1 MPREFVDPIDAL
13 DPDSRMPIG
22 TVHELLRGAIAITG
36 DEDIGLKA
44 AELIEVG
51 DYGALEYAASTAQTA
66 SDALGIIGRY
76 MHLINDA
83 LTFSMRVEGEHVVIS
98 LESAVVLP
106 RAAEDFEL
114 AAILTAFKARAAA
127 TMRWP
132 LEVRFT
138 HAEPADKS
146 TYVRVFSDRSAIRF
160 EQPVAGFVF
169 PGAALLD
176 PVPSAD
182 PKLHA
187 VVRKLAD
194 RMLEDLPRAESFTS
208 RVRVLLMEG
217 LAGDQASAARVA
229 ETLHMSQSTLTRRL
243 EQEGTGFKELR
254 EEIRRS
260 MALRYVG
267 ETDLALSE
275 IAFLLGFSQTAA
287 FHRAFKRWTE
297 HTPLAYRVARR
308 G

>member
-1 MPREFVDPIDAL
+1 
-13 DPDSRMPIG
+13 
-22 TVHELLRGAIAITG
+22 
-36 DEDIGLKA
+36 
-44 AELIEVG
+44 
-51 DYGALEYAASTAQTA
+51 
-66 SDALGIIGRY
+66 
-76 MHLINDA
+76 
-83 LTFSMRVEGEHVVIS
+83 MRVENGHAVIA

-106 RAAEDFEL
+106 RAAEDFEV
-114 AAILTAFKARAAA
+114 AAIFAAFKARAGES
-127 TMRWP
+127 MRWP
-132 LEVRFT
+132 LEVRFM
-138 HAEPADKS
+138 HAAPADTS
-146 TYVRVFSDRSAIRF
+146 VYTRVFSERTAVRF

-169 PGAALLD
+169 PLESLLD

-182 PKLHA
+182 AKLHA

-194 RMLEDLPRAESFTS
+194 RLLEDIPRAESFTS

-229 ETLHMSQSTLTRRL
+229 EALHMSQSTLTRRL

-287 FHRAFKRWTE
+287 FHRAFKRWTD